1 MEQLLTK
8 TCEYIQMAVLSAV
21 DQGTAENTDTTQEV
35 LVRIYTYLAVNAMN
49 FVYALLIFIIGR
61 WVARF
66 IATVVEKSMKKTKVD
81 TTLHSFTK
89 NLVYISLLVFVI
101 IAAVS
106 RLGFQTTSFVAVIGA
121 AGLAI
126 GLALQGSLANFAAG
140 VLLVIFKPFRV
151 GDFIEISGVKG
162 VVQEIAIFNT
172 TINSPDNVR
181 IIVANAQVTSG
192 NIVNYTANGTRR
204 VDLVIG
210 VSYEDDLQKARQV
223 MLDLIIADKRI
234 LQEPVPVIAVSQ
246 LADSSVNFVVRP
258 WCNTAD
264 YWDVYFDLTEKI
276 KVALD
281 HNGISIPFPQHD
293 VHMKA
298 EQNL

>member
-1 MEQLLTK
+1 
-8 TCEYIQMAVLSAV
+8 
-21 DQGTAENTDTTQEV
+21 
-35 LVRIYTYLAVNAMN
+35 
-49 FVYALLIFIIGR
+49 
-61 WVARF
+61 
-66 IATVVEKSMKKTKVD
+66 MKKTKVD
-81 TTLHSFTK
+81 TTLHGFTK

-101 IAAVS
+101 IAAIS

-121 AGLAI
+121 AGLAV

-234 LQEPVPVIAVSQ
+234 LQKPVPVIAVSQ

-258 WCNTAD
+258 WCNTDD